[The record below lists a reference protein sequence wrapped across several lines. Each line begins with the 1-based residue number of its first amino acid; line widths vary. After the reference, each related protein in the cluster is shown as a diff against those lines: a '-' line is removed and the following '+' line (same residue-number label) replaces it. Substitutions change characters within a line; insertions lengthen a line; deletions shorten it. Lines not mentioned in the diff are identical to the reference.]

1 MSSRQTS
8 GRANSGAAP
17 DGYPLFVVS
26 MWRSGSSLLYALLN
40 KHPQVGLMYEADLS
54 LIRTVFLKPKGWRHW
69 ARRWQ
74 FWNEALTRHGL
85 RAEDF
90 PDTDSTFAQAFALAH
105 QRFAQAKN
113 ATIWGDKSPNY
124 YDHLR
129 FIADAFPNARFII
142 VWRDPAG
149 TANSVLRAAKS
160 GNSYF
165 RRRGSL
171 LRALIR
177 YEVFKQQCNWLHNNG
192 RLVFEVNYEE
202 LVVNPAETMQAV
214 CKFLDISYDESLSS
228 LAGADRSAIYSGEHH
243 GLVRGNE
250 IVSKARPN
258 VVPGY
263 WLEKINRYVLW
274 WKRQYTGWPQYP
286 QLVSDAK
293 FPGILERLWDRMLY
307 RCLRAYDSFTAFC
320 FAFAPIRLLRAYRN
334 QKYKKADPA
343 PQPALHS
350 LAETPN
356 AQTQR

>member
-1 MSSRQTS
+1 M
-8 GRANSGAAP
+8 
-17 DGYPLFVVS
+17 
-26 MWRSGSSLLYALLN
+26 LYALLN

-54 LIRTVFLKPKGWRHW
+54 LIRTVFLKPKGWRDW

-85 RAEDF
+85 TAEDF
-90 PDTDSTFAQAFALAH
+90 PETNTNFPQAFELAH
-105 QRFAQAKN
+105 KRFAQVKN

-129 FIADAFPNARFII
+129 FIADAYPNARFVI

-171 LRALIR
+171 LRALMG
-177 YEVFKQQCNWLHNNG
+177 YEVFKQQCNWLRNNG
-192 RLVFEVNYEE
+192 RLVLEVNYEE
-202 LVVNPAETMQAV
+202 LVADPAETMQAV
-214 CKFLDISYDESLSS
+214 CRFLDIPYDESLAS

-258 VVPGY
+258 VVPDD
-263 WLEKINRYVLW
+263 WLAKINRYVLW
-274 WKRQYTGWPQYP
+274 WKRQYTGWPKYP

-293 FPGILERLWDRMLY
+293 FPSIFERLRDKVLY

-320 FAFAPIRLLRAYRN
+320 FAFAPMRLLRAYRN
-334 QKYKKADPA
+334 QKYKKADFASQPTLQRLAKSPPA
-343 PQPALHS
+343 TTRP
-350 LAETPN
+350 
-356 AQTQR
+356 